1 MDIQDIIDSPENQL
15 SLFASILKRINA
27 SSDHD
32 EILVN
37 IISEIKSFMIT
48 DSIILFL
55 IDPELSDLHY
65 EMSIGPLGG
74 KFYGSIIDNEESLA
88 IRASSTISSLYSNE
102 PKEDSVFRPIKNI
115 LGKELKNIM
124 FMPLRAKKKN
134 IGALFLINKKNSKFS
149 EADSKMM
156 KLFAELTSIALT
168 NKVIYDRAQSR
179 AYEVGALYQMSI
191 SINKFNTIE
200 EVLNENISV
209 ICEAFESHRVSVILK
224 ENGVFKFKAGIGI
237 DEDVL
242 KNGVVTIEDNALSE
256 ILRTGKGVYSV
267 DVNRDKRFKPNKS
280 LRYKSSSFLSAPIF
294 VKDEIIGFISA
305 TERSINKAFR
315 LSDLALLEML
325 AQQMGENY
333 MHVILYEE
341 SKIKEAL
348 AAEINITANLQQSIL
363 PTSFPNAEKFD
374 ISATSIPS
382 KDVGG
387 DFYDFIKIDED
398 KYAIII
404 ADVSGKGLAA
414 GLFMTMTR
422 SMLRV
427 YFSQEHNP
435 SKILEKVNRHI
446 YQDSKTGM
454 FVTCFLVVVDTKK
467 KSITYSNAGHLVQ
480 YFVKAGKKTK
490 SSIKEL
496 HTPGKPLGFV
506 ENAKYKNKITPY
518 ESEDTIILCTDGI
531 TETFNSTEEE
541 YGEEKLKKIFSK
553 NYNTAKE
560 LNEAIVT
567 DTVTFRGDTAQFD
580 DITLL
585 VARLL

>member
-1 MDIQDIIDSPENQL
+1 MDIQDVIDSPENQL
-15 SLFASILKRINA
+15 NLFSSILKRINA

-37 IISEIKSFMIT
+37 IISEIKAFMIT
-48 DSIILFL
+48 DAILLFL
-55 IDPELSDLHY
+55 IDQELLDLHY
-65 EMSIGPLGG
+65 EMSIGPLGSQ
-74 KFYGSIIDNEESLA
+74 FYGAIIDNEKPLA
-88 IRASSTISSLYSNE
+88 VRASTTISSLYSNE
-102 PKEDSVFRPIKNI
+102 PKDDSAFTPFKEI
-115 LGKELKNIM
+115 LGDELKNIM

-134 IGALFLINKKNSKFS
+134 IGALFLINKKSGKFS
-149 EADSKMM
+149 EADSKVM

-168 NKVIYDRAQSR
+168 NKMIYDRAQSR

-191 SINKFNTIE
+191 SINKCNTIE
-200 EVLNENISV
+200 EVLQENMSI

-224 ENGVFKFKAGIGI
+224 ENGIFKFKSGIGI

-242 KNGVVTIEDNALSE
+242 RDGVVTIEDNVLSE
-256 ILRTGKGVYSV
+256 ILKKGRGIYSV

-280 LRYKSSSFLSAPIF
+280 LRYQSTSFLSAPIF
-294 VKDEIIGFISA
+294 VKNEIIGFISA

-315 LSDLALLEML
+315 LSDLSLLEML
-325 AQQMGENY
+325 AQQIGENY
-333 MHVILYEE
+333 MHVVLSEE

-348 AAEINITANLQQSIL
+348 AAEINVTGHLQQSIL
-363 PTSFPNAEKFD
+363 PTSFPNAKKFD

-422 SMLRV
+422 SILRV

-435 SKILEKVNRHI
+435 SKILLKANKHI

-480 YFVKAGKKTK
+480 YFIKSDKKLK
-490 SSIKEL
+490 HNIKEL

-506 ENAKYKNKITPY
+506 EEVKYKNKIIPY
-518 ESEDTIILCTDGI
+518 SKGDTIVLCTDGI
-531 TETFNSTEEE
+531 TETFNSKEEE
-541 YGEEKLKKIFSK
+541 YGEKRLKNVLKQ
-553 NYNTAKE
+553 NYNNAKE
-560 LNEAIVT
+560 LSEAIVN
-567 DTVTFRGDTAQFD
+567 DTIAFRGDTAQFD